1 MHRNGQTRIALML
14 RGPVRILDMHGNNL
28 TPGST
33 KSRTLLVL
41 LATSTEHTRGR
52 RWIESMLWSQRSAEQ
67 AQRSL
72 RQTLSEIRRKL
83 NVHSIAIQS
92 DRHEI
97 WIDTSKMSITLE
109 GEIQQINDAYLE
121 IAEGLITK
129 DPAFDAWLE
138 DFRASISAQ
147 LPVET
152 AISME
157 DPPLVFLASQTK
169 KLEKGGFLVECLN
182 NQIAKNVSNTLDLNL
197 RIQLSKEDIYLSKTN
212 SFLLRTDVQTTT
224 DRAHFNLSLTCLNS
238 GSILWSERLN
248 TKSSIDQFLDDHEVY
263 KVAHVAAEQVARSVN
278 MATTNGKVGDHL
290 QSILYRAIDHIFS
303 FTKERHEE
311 AEKLLQGASTISN
324 SPLIAAWLSFLY
336 LTMKIEETAASPD
349 AAIQAAKLYSNEA
362 LSENP
367 ENAQIL
373 ALVSQ
378 VELYLFDNL
387 DKASRLAH
395 DSLSINPGSP
405 MAVASIANTC
415 LRANKTSDSR
425 TYAYNALKIASHSRH
440 KHWWYTTCCY
450 VDIETGDF
458 DNAILNAEN
467 ALAYSPNFR
476 PPLRHLY
483 ALHLKQGNQSKA
495 KEIARTIKQV
505 DGGFSLRRVRENSE
519 HPGAT
524 LRKSGLVDSLDVHLL
539 DPK

>member
-1 MHRNGQTRIALML
+1 MHKNEQARIALML
-14 RGPVRILDMHGNNL
+14 RGPVRIIDMHGNNL

-33 KSRTLLVL
+33 KSRALLIL

-72 RQTLSEIRRKL
+72 RQTLSEIRRYLKA
-83 NVHSIAIQS
+83 HSIAIQS

-109 GEIQQINDAYLE
+109 GEVRPAGTAFLE
-121 IAEGLITK
+121 IAEGLVTK
-129 DPAFDAWLE
+129 DPAFDSWLKN
-138 DFRASISAQ
+138 FRLTIDAHSPLETTTSA
-147 LPVET
+147 EN
-152 AISME
+152 
-157 DPPLVFLASQTK
+157 PPLVFLTSQPTK
-169 KLEKGGFLVECLN
+169 SEEGGFLVECLN
-182 NQIAKNVSNTLDLNL
+182 NQIAKNVSHTLDLNL
-197 RIQLSKEDIYLSKTN
+197 RIQLSKEDIYLGKTN
-212 SFLLRTDVQTTT
+212 SFLLRTDVRTTT

-238 GSILWSERLN
+238 GAILWSERLV
-248 TKSSIDQFLDDHEVY
+248 TKSSIDQFLDDRYVY

-278 MATTNGKVGDHL
+278 TATANGKAGDHV

-311 AEKLLQGASTISN
+311 AEKLLQGAWTISN

-336 LTMKIEETAASPD
+336 LTMRIEETADSPD
-349 AAIQAAKLYSNEA
+349 KAKQTAKLYSDAA
-362 LSENP
+362 LSDNP

-378 VELYLFDNL
+378 VELYLFGNL
-387 DKASRLAH
+387 DKATRLAQ

-405 MAVASIANTC
+405 MALASIANTC
-415 LRANKTSDSR
+415 LRANNISDSR
-425 TYAYNALKIASHSRH
+425 SYAYDALKIASLSRH

-450 VDIETGDF
+450 VDIETGDL

-483 ALHLKQGNQSKA
+483 ALHLKQGNKSKA

-505 DGGFSLRRVRENSE
+505 DGGFSLRRVRENNE
-519 HPGAT
+519 YPGAT
-524 LRKSGLVDSLDVHLL
+524 LRKSGLVESLDLHLL